1 MALGSCG
8 LGEPTFSHLPSWT
21 NPSRP
26 PGIPVLPAGP
36 VPGDLPTARVSYSFA
51 SSSDSPAALMSFFTL
66 ARVFRS
72 LLAPNAARVQPLVF
86 QRNDV
91 SGLTR
96 NPLWSVRQGQSHGNS
111 RERCTSEWFIM
122 ISSKICN
129 GHQESG
135 SWIYARSSTWNEHN
149 KEEISRKMQDWNRCV
164 HPGVYGVSDQRG
176 PAGEHRELYPDGIIY
191 VGKEW
196 IGVMYN

>member
-1 MALGSCG
+1 MTVSTSTPPNKMPQSFPQASPQTKHPKAPWGAELPRPGLGMALGSCG
-8 LGEPTFSHLPSWT
+8 LGEPTFSHLHSWT
-21 NPSRP
+21 NPSRL
-26 PGIPVLPAGP
+26 PGIPVLPEGP
-36 VPGDLPTARVSYSFA
+36 IPGDLPTARVSYSFA

-91 SGLTR
+91 SGLIR

-111 RERCTSEWFIM
+111 RERCTSEWLIM
-122 ISSKICN
+122 ISRKICN

-135 SWIYARSSTWNEHN
+135 S
-149 KEEISRKMQDWNRCV
+149 
-164 HPGVYGVSDQRG
+164 
-176 PAGEHRELYPDGIIY
+176 
-191 VGKEW
+191 
-196 IGVMYN
+196 